1 VQSLGVRQ
9 AAKDVHAR
17 GPGERLRRH
26 ERGAKPAGKGT
37 RTCEGQRAAA
47 SSEVAR
53 MQVRVADRH
62 RLDTWVSAGSSTGG
76 RAV

>member
-1 VQSLGVRQ
+1 MHEGR
-9 AAKDVHAR
+9 AD
-17 GPGERLRRH
+17 GTLRRH